1 MWFGATVKR
10 NSCQASRILM
20 KSHRTRK
27 LLVVSEHLRPR
38 GCGEPLGPQRKQSD
52 DEIILKGMLYGHVLV
67 ALDG

>member
-1 MWFGATVKR
+1 
-10 NSCQASRILM
+10 M